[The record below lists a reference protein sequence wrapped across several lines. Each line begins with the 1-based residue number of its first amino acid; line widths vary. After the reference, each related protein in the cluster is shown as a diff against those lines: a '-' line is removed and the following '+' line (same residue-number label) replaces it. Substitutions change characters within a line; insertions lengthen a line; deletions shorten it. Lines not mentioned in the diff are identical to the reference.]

1 MLTCEAAIELLSE
14 YLEAML
20 TAETLA
26 ELEAHLAACPP
37 CVAYLNTFRRTREL
51 AAAAGRVEM
60 PEELK
65 LRLREVLR
73 RLGSAPR

>member
-20 TAETLA
+20 TLESLA

-65 LRLREVLR
+65 LRLGAVLR